1 MKAKVKSIVEAY
13 KLLGNAKT
21 ANLDDADKGKI
32 LKARKAMRPIAD
44 EFEAFLKDAQEMFK
58 PEGWEETQK
67 KLAQWQ
73 QEGEKTTL
81 SEEERIAINKAL
93 IGYQSAIDKAVKA
106 ELDKEVEIEIEKLSE
121 GSDIK
126 LMSAN
131 DWTPNQLDLIEMMFK
146 P

>member
-1 MKAKVKSIVEAY
+1 MKVKNIVEAY
-13 KLLGNAKT
+13 KLLGNAKVS
-21 ANLDDADKGKI
+21 NLEDEDKSKI
-32 LKARKAMRPIAD
+32 LKARKSMRPIAD

-93 IGYQSAIDKAVKA
+93 IGYQSAIDKAVKT

-131 DWTPNQLDLIEMMFK
+131 DWTPNQLDLIDMMF
-146 P
+146 

>member
-1 MKAKVKSIVEAY
+1 MKVKSIVEAY

-21 ANLDDADKGKI
+21 TNLDDADKGKI

-58 PEGWEETQK
+58 PEDWEEVQG
-67 KLAQWQ
+67 KLSKWQ

-106 ELDKEVEIEIEKLSE
+106 ELEKEIEIEIEKLSE

-131 DWTPNQLDLIEMMFK
+131 DWTPNQLDLIDMLL
-146 P
+146 

>member
-1 MKAKVKSIVEAY
+1 MKVKNIVEAY

-21 ANLDDADKGKI
+21 TNLDDADKGKI

-44 EFEAFLKDAQEMFK
+44 EFDAFLKDAQEMFK

-67 KLAQWQ
+67 KLSQWQ

-106 ELDKEVEIEIEKLSE
+106 ELEKEIEIEIEKLSE

-126 LMSAN
+126 LMTAN
-131 DWTPNQLDLIEMMFK
+131 DWTPNQLDLIEMLL
-146 P
+146 

>member
-1 MKAKVKSIVEAY
+1 MKVKNIIEAY
-13 KLLGNAKT
+13 KLLGNAKVS
-21 ANLDDADKGKI
+21 NLEDSDKGKI

-93 IGYQSAIDKAVKA
+93 IGYQSAIDKAVKT

-126 LMSAN
+126 LMSGN
-131 DWTPNQLDLIEMMFK
+131 DWTPNQLDLIEMLL
-146 P
+146 

>member
-1 MKAKVKSIVEAY
+1 MAKVKQIVEAY
-13 KLLGNAKT
+13 KLLGNTKT
-21 ANLDDADKGKI
+21 TSLEDADKGKI
-32 LKARKAMRPIAD
+32 LKARKSMRPIAD

-73 QEGEKTTL
+73 QEGENTTL
-81 SEEERIAINKAL
+81 SEEERIAINKTL

-106 ELDKEVEIEIEKLSE
+106 ELDKEVEIEIEKLSD
-121 GSDIK
+121 GADVK

-131 DWTPNQLDLIEMMFK
+131 DWTPNQLDMIDMLL
-146 P
+146 

>member
-1 MKAKVKSIVEAY
+1 MKVKSIVEAY

-21 ANLDDADKGKI
+21 TNLDDADKGKI

-44 EFEAFLKDAQEMFK
+44 EFDAFLKDAQELFK
-58 PEGWEETQK
+58 PEGWEDTQK

-131 DWTPNQLDLIEMMFK
+131 DWTPNQLDLIDMLL
-146 P
+146 

>member
-1 MKAKVKSIVEAY
+1 MKVKSIVEAY
-13 KLLGNAKT
+13 KMLGNSKST
-21 ANLDDADKGKI
+21 NLDDSDKGKI
-32 LKARKAMRPIAD
+32 LKARKVMRPIAD

-121 GSDIK
+121 GADIK

-131 DWTPNQLDLIEMMFK
+131 DWVPNQLDLIEMMF
-146 P
+146 

>member
-1 MKAKVKSIVEAY
+1 MKVKNIVEAY
-13 KLLGNAKT
+13 KLLGNAKVS
-21 ANLDDADKGKI
+21 NLEDSDKGKI

-106 ELDKEVEIEIEKLSE
+106 ELDKEIEIEIEKLSE
-121 GSDIK
+121 GADIK
-126 LMSAN
+126 LMTAN
-131 DWTPNQLDLIEMMFK
+131 DWTPNQLDLIEMMF
-146 P
+146 

>member
-1 MKAKVKSIVEAY
+1 MKVKLIVEAY

-21 ANLDDADKGKI
+21 TNLDDADKGKI

-58 PEGWEETQK
+58 PEGWEETQN

-93 IGYQSAIDKAVKA
+93 IGYQSAIDKEVKA

-121 GSDIK
+121 GADIK

-131 DWTPNQLDLIEMMFK
+131 DWTPNQLDLIEMLL
-146 P
+146 

>member
-1 MKAKVKSIVEAY
+1 MKVKSIVEAY
-13 KLLGNAKT
+13 KLLGNTKT
-21 ANLDDADKGKI
+21 TNLYDADKGKI

-93 IGYQSAIDKAVKA
+93 IGYQSAVDKAVKA
-106 ELDKEVEIEIEKLSE
+106 ELEKDVEIEIEKLSE

-131 DWTPNQLDLIEMMFK
+131 DWTPNQLDLIDMLL
-146 P
+146 

>member
-1 MKAKVKSIVEAY
+1 MIMKVKTIVEAY

-21 ANLDDADKGKI
+21 TNLDDADKGKI

-81 SEEERIAINKAL
+81 TEEERIAINKAL
-93 IGYQSAIDKAVKA
+93 IGYQSAIDKAVKT

-131 DWTPNQLDLIEMMFK
+131 DWTPNQLDLIDMMF
-146 P
+146 

>member
-1 MKAKVKSIVEAY
+1 MKVKSIVEAY
-13 KLLGNAKT
+13 KLLGNVKST
-21 ANLDDADKGKI
+21 NLEDSDKGKI
-32 LKARKAMRPIAD
+32 LKARKVMRPIAD
-44 EFEAFLKDAQEMFK
+44 EFESFLKDAQELYK
-58 PEGWEETQK
+58 PEGWEDVQK

-93 IGYQSAIDKAVKA
+93 IAYQSAIDKAVKA
-106 ELDKEVEIEIEKLSE
+106 EFDKDVEIEIEKLSK

-131 DWTPNQLDLIEMMFK
+131 DWTPNQLDLIDVMF
-146 P
+146 

>member
-1 MKAKVKSIVEAY
+1 MKVSVKKIVDAY

-21 ANLDDADKGKI
+21 TNLEDSDKAKI

-73 QEGEKTTL
+73 EEGEKTTL
-81 SEEERIAINKAL
+81 SEDERKSINKAL
-93 IGYQSAIDKAVKA
+93 IAYQTSIDKAVKD
-106 ELDKEVEIEIEKLSE
+106 ELNKEVEIEIEKLSE
-121 GSDIK
+121 GADIK

-131 DWTPNQLDLIEMMFK
+131 DWTPNQLDLIDMMF
-146 P
+146 

>member
-1 MKAKVKSIVEAY
+1 MKVKSIVEAY

-21 ANLDDADKGKI
+21 TNLDDADKGKI

-106 ELDKEVEIEIEKLSE
+106 ELDKDVEIEIEKLSE
-121 GSDIK
+121 GADIK
-126 LMSAN
+126 LISGN
-131 DWTPNQLDLIEMMFK
+131 DWTPNQLDLIDMMF
-146 P
+146 

>member
-1 MKAKVKSIVEAY
+1 MKVKNIVEAY
-13 KLLGNAKT
+13 KLLGNAKVS
-21 ANLDDADKGKI
+21 NLEDEDKSKI
-32 LKARKAMRPIAD
+32 LKARKVMRPIAD

-93 IGYQSAIDKAVKA
+93 IGYQSAIDKAVKT

-126 LMSAN
+126 LMTAN
-131 DWTPNQLDLIEMMFK
+131 DWIPNQLDLIEMMF
-146 P
+146 

>member
-1 MKAKVKSIVEAY
+1 MKVKSIVEAY

-21 ANLDDADKGKI
+21 TNLDDADKGKI
-32 LKARKAMRPIAD
+32 LKARKTMRPIAD
-44 EFEAFLKDAQEMFK
+44 EFESFLKDAQEMLK

-93 IGYQSAIDKAVKA
+93 IGYQSAVDKAVKA
-106 ELDKEVEIEIEKLSE
+106 ELDKEIEIEIEKLSE

-131 DWTPNQLDLIEMMFK
+131 DWTPNQLDIIDILL
-146 P
+146 

>member
-1 MKAKVKSIVEAY
+1 MKVKSIVEAY

-21 ANLDDADKGKI
+21 TNLDDADKGKI
-32 LKARKAMRPIAD
+32 LKTRKAMRPIAD
-44 EFEAFLKDAQEMFK
+44 EFDAFLKDAQEMFK

-93 IGYQSAIDKAVKA
+93 IAYQSAIDKAVKA
-106 ELDKEVEIEIEKLSE
+106 ELDKEVEIGIEKLSE

-131 DWTPNQLDLIEMMFK
+131 DWTPNQLDLIEMMF
-146 P
+146 

>member
-1 MKAKVKSIVEAY
+1 MKVKNIVEAY

-21 ANLDDADKGKI
+21 TNLDDADKGKI

-58 PEGWEETQK
+58 PDGWEETQK

-81 SEEERIAINKAL
+81 SEEERVAINKAL

-106 ELDKEVEIEIEKLSE
+106 ELEKEIEIEIEKLSE

-131 DWTPNQLDLIEMMFK
+131 DWTPNQLDLIDVMF
-146 P
+146 

>member
-1 MKAKVKSIVEAY
+1 MKVKNIVEAY
-13 KLLGNAKT
+13 KLLGNAKVS
-21 ANLDDADKGKI
+21 NLEDDDKGKI
-32 LKARKAMRPIAD
+32 LKERKSMRPSAD

-93 IGYQSAIDKAVKA
+93 IGYQSAIDKAVKT

-121 GSDIK
+121 GADIK

-131 DWTPNQLDLIEMMFK
+131 DWTPNQLDLIDMMF
-146 P
+146 

>member
-1 MKAKVKSIVEAY
+1 MIVKSIVEAY

-21 ANLDDADKGKI
+21 TNLDDADKGKI
-32 LKARKAMRPIAD
+32 LKARKTMRPIAD
-44 EFEAFLKDAQEMFK
+44 EFESFLKDAQEMLK

-67 KLAQWQ
+67 KLSQWQ

-81 SEEERIAINKAL
+81 TEEERISINKAL
-93 IGYQSAIDKAVKA
+93 ISYQSSIDKAVKA
-106 ELDKEVEIEIEKLSE
+106 ELDKEIEIEIEKLSE

-131 DWTPNQLDLIEMMFK
+131 DWTPNQLDLIDMLL
-146 P
+146 

>member
-1 MKAKVKSIVEAY
+1 MKVKNIVEAY

-21 ANLDDADKGKI
+21 TNLDDADKGKI

-73 QEGEKTTL
+73 QEGENTTL

-93 IGYQSAIDKAVKA
+93 ITYQSSIDKAVKA
-106 ELDKEVEIEIEKLSE
+106 ELDKEIEIEIEKLSE
-121 GSDIK
+121 GADIK

-131 DWTPNQLDLIEMMFK
+131 DWTPNQLDLIDMMF
-146 P
+146 

>member
-1 MKAKVKSIVEAY
+1 MKVKSIVEAY

-21 ANLDDADKGKI
+21 TNLEDADKGKI

-44 EFEAFLKDAQEMFK
+44 EFDAFLKDAQEMFK

-81 SEEERIAINKAL
+81 AEEERIAINKAL

-106 ELDKEVEIEIEKLSE
+106 ELDKEIEIEIEKLSE

-131 DWTPNQLDLIEMMFK
+131 DWTPNQLDLIEMLL
-146 P
+146 